1 MTLPVGAVGKRGP
14 VRVTGA
20 AVAAVVVRGDHVLL
34 PGMRAAWE
42 AEAGQEEREE
52 TNGKRE
58 VSWDTSLKDERW

>member
-1 MTLPVGAVGKRGP
+1 MH
-14 VRVTGA
+14 
-20 AVAAVVVRGDHVLL
+20 AVATVVVRGDHVLL